1 MTRPT
6 LCHPALTHAVRATP
20 AVVLVLALAA
30 CGGSSTAS
38 TSAGTQSSAAASP
51 ARSATPPPSAG
62 ATSSGASS
70 AATSAA
76 TPAADQTIHL
86 TYAHGKVTGDTGRV
100 PVKVGSTVALVVT
113 SDVADEVHL
122 HGYDKHVDV
131 PKGGTA
137 TLVFTADKPGVFEA
151 ELEHLKF
158 RLVQLQVQ

>member
-62 ATSSGASS
+62 ATSSGAS
-70 AATSAA
+70 SAA